1 MKPVIIFF
9 TLCLSFN
16 IVFSQSSE
24 DHHISIPSKKKDSAC
39 LKDCIIDAHW
49 EAHARSFAMSTIN
62 EGNLKDDYAIASGA
76 GIGLLTKKLKGFQ
89 IGVSGFFIYNLFSSD
104 LNLKDTLT
112 GLPNRYE
119 IGLFDIQNPSNRN
132 DLDRLEEL
140 YLKYTYSKSNIVI
153 GKMNLNT
160 PFINPQD
167 GRMRPT
173 LSEGVWLS
181 FKELDKLNINGGW
194 IWDVSPRSTVT
205 WFKVAKSIGV
215 NPMGQNTDG
224 TKSNYHA
231 NIEACSGL
239 AVANINYKPSDNFK
253 INLWNAFLDNVMNT
267 ALIEINMEQSHEK
280 YRTYQGLIYLHQDAI
295 NHGGN
300 IDPNKTYI
308 TKGAQSNA
316 VSSQIGIKNK
326 RINTSLNY
334 THITG
339 DGRYLMPKEWGREVF
354 YTFLNRERNEG
365 LGNVH
370 AFMTKTSYLNK
381 KQTFETG
388 LGYGF
393 YLLPD
398 VMNYRLNKYGM
409 PSYHHMNYYAN
420 YRFKN
425 YLKGMEIK
433 FLAAYKVKHGD
444 TYGNLRYI
452 YNKVNMI
459 NVNLVIDYKI

>member
-1 MKPVIIFF
+1 MKLIAIFI
-9 TLCLSFN
+9 TLSLSFN
-16 IVFSQSSE
+16 FLWSQNTE
-24 DHHISIPSKKKDSAC
+24 DQHISIPSKKNDSTC
-39 LKDCIIDAHW
+39 LKDCVIGAHW
-49 EAHARSFAMSTIN
+49 EAHSRSFAMSTIN
-62 EGNLKDDYAIASGA
+62 QENLKDDYAIASGA
-76 GIGLLTKKLKGFQ
+76 GIGLLTKRLKGFQ
-89 IGVSGFFIYNLFSSD
+89 IGVSGFFIYNLHSTA
-104 LNLKDTLT
+104 LYEKDSLT
-112 GLPNRYE
+112 GLSNRYE
-119 IGLFDIQNPSNRN
+119 VGLFDIQNPSNRN

-140 YLKYTYSKSNIVI
+140 YLKHSYSKSNVVI
-153 GKMNLNT
+153 GKINLNT

-181 FKELDKLNINGGW
+181 FKEWEKININGGW

-205 WFKVAKSIGV
+205 WFKVAESIGV

-224 TKSNYHA
+224 TKSDYHA
-231 NIEACSGL
+231 NVEACSGL
-239 AVANINYKPSDNFK
+239 AITNLNYKPTEKIK

-267 ALIEINMEQSHEK
+267 ALIEINLEQSHATF
-280 YRTYQGLIYLHQDAI
+280 RTYQGLIYLHQDAI
-295 NHGGN
+295 NYGGN
-300 IDPNKTYI
+300 IDQSKAYI
-308 TKGAQSNA
+308 TRDAQSN
-316 VSSQIGIKNK
+316 VISSQLGIKSK
-326 RINTSLNY
+326 RINTSMNY

-370 AFMTKTSYLNK
+370 AFMTKTTYFNK
-381 KQTFETG
+381 KQTFETA

-398 VMNYRLNKYGM
+398 VLNYRLNKYGM
-409 PSYHHMNYYAN
+409 PSYHHINYYAN
-420 YRFKN
+420 YAFKN

-433 FLAAYKVKHGD
+433 FLAAYKIKHGE
-444 TYGNLRYI
+444 TYGNLKYI

-459 NVNLVIDYKI
+459 NLNLVIDYKI